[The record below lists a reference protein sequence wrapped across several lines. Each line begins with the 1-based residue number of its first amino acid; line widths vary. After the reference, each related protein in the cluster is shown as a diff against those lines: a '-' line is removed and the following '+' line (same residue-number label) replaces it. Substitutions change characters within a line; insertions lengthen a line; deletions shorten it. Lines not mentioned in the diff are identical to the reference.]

1 MAQRKR
7 YGGEFKAKVALEAIA
22 GRRTVNEI
30 ASAYEVHPTQI
41 AQWKRE
47 VLAALPG
54 ILSNGKRTADQE
66 FQQKIAGL
74 YQQIG
79 QLTME
84 LEFLKKKSGLCR

>member
-7 YGGEFKAKVALEAIA
+7 YGGEFKAKVALEAIV

-30 ASAYEVHPTQI
+30 ASAYGVHPTQI

-54 ILSNGKRTADQE
+54 ILSNGKRTADQDSE
-66 FQQKIAGL
+66 QKIAGL

-84 LEFLKKKSGLCR
+84 LEFLKKKLGPCR

>member
-22 GRRTVNEI
+22 DHRTVNEI
-30 ASAYEVHPTQI
+30 ASAYGVHPTQI
-41 AQWKRE
+41 AHWKRE
-47 VLAALPG
+47 VLAALPQ
-54 ILSNGKRTADQE
+54 ILSHGQRTTD
-66 FQQKIAGL
+66 KDSDGTIARL

-84 LEFLKKKSGLCR
+84 VEFLKKKLGLCR